1 MVGHIE
7 HHMEDIGRMEV
18 MVGPSGKRRWSDA
31 SKGRVVAETLVP
43 GMTVNEVAQR
53 HDLRPNHLSSWRRL
67 AKDGKLVVP
76 DLAGAEFAPVVLE
89 PEVAL
94 SEVAPETAIEIVHG
108 QVIIRLDAGTSPDR
122 IAKIA
127 YALSA
132 QELCSRRTGC
142 GSWWRQSQWTS
153 ARGMTGW
160 RRW

>member
-7 HHMEDIGRMEV
+7 HHMEGTGRMEV

-31 SKGRVVAETLVP
+31 FKGRVVAETLVP
-43 GMTVNEVAQR
+43 GVTVNEVARR
-53 HDLRPNHLSSWRRL
+53 HDLRANHLSTWRRL

-89 PEVAL
+89 PEVAP
-94 SEVAPETAIEIVHG
+94 SVAAPESAVEIVHG
-108 QVIIRLDAGTSPDR
+108 QVTIRLDAGTSPDR

-132 QELCSRRTGC
+132 RE
-142 GSWWRQSQWTS
+142 
-153 ARGMTGW
+153 
-160 RRW
+160 